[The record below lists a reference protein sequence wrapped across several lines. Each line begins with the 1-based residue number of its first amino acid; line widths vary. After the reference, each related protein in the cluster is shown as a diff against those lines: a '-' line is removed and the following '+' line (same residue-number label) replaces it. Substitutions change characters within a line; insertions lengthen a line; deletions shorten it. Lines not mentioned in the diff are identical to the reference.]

1 MVYNFKFRE
10 PSFEALLQEEREYH
24 VSWTVE
30 EGTVLM
36 GGFWSGATSEIVKQD
51 GTTERSFDM
60 KYDTEYDTIQYNFY
74 SIFIINN

>member
-1 MVYNFKFRE
+1 MYNFKLCE

-36 GGFWSGATSEIVKQD
+36 GGFWSEATSEMVKHD
-51 GTTERSFDM
+51 GTTETSFDM
-60 KYDTEYDTIQYNFY
+60 KYDTEYE
-74 SIFIINN
+74 IFII